1 MLLQGLSGVA
11 FQTFKHWA
19 RDSTWLQN
27 DEGGHELLAAMD
39 LPENFGDDREEDLLS
54 SLAKI
59 TYHIR
64 REKNEEHRIFFNRWE
79 EAMRRVN
86 SHKVELPDPYK
97 GFLLINALNLSEQDI
112 KNMMNFTRGSIST
125 KDVKDWVRKHETKL
139 MAKEVGIEL
148 NKNKGKTASSSSAMH
163 LCTTSWPMSTPTTSM
178 RMRSSRPPSRSSGT
192 RGKRMD
198 QREKAKV
205 KKMRR
210 WTNMKFERC

>member
-1 MLLQGLSGVA
+1 
-11 FQTFKHWA
+11 
-19 RDSTWLQN
+19 
-27 DEGGHELLAAMD
+27 MD

-112 KNMMNFTRGSIST
+112 KNMMNFNRGSIAT
-125 KDVKDWVRKHETKL
+125 KDVKEWVRKHETKL
-139 MAKEVGIEL
+139 MAKEVGIDP
-148 NKNKGKTASSSSAMH
+148 NKNKGKSSAGTSS
-163 LCTTSWPMSTPTTSM
+163 TTPVHHMSVDDQVDYTDENEILEAVLEELNDDEDGENGEEGHKRPMRTSSLM
-178 RMRSSRPPSRSSGT
+178 
-192 RGKRMD
+192 
-198 QREKAKV
+198 
-205 KKMRR
+205 
-210 WTNMKFERC
+210 NMKFARS